1 LDQPGYNHVLSPVLK
16 TNTILFIDRSS
27 RFTLAGC
34 DFMKYPTLNLPF
46 VLLMCVLLTAAIA
59 PVAGDTDVT
68 PTETPGGIID
78 PVTAPTTEATPE
90 PTTAPPTTI
99 PTTEPTVTVPTVV
112 TPVPTTEPTVT
123 ITIPT
128 VEPTAVGGGKGYID
142 THCNV
147 DGASVSFDGSYQC
160 TIAQGICT
168 VAVSPTGSPVRT
180 ITVTKSGYTTW
191 SGPLSHMPSDGEH
204 VAVYATL
211 NPVPTQTTVP
221 PVQNGAIYAQSSPAG
236 AAIYMNGNFQG
247 YSPITLPNLPPG
259 TYSMKASLSG
269 YTPDT
274 QLINVYA
281 GQTATYYPNLQPS
294 PPAPRSTGTV
304 SITSYPDHAM
314 VYVDGSYQGKAPLT
328 VTLYPGSHT
337 IRLSLPGYSDYT
349 STVYVN
355 ANTNQNLNAN
365 MAPAVFGT
373 VAITSLPGAS
383 VFMDSNAQGTIPP
396 NGMLT
401 LYNVASGN
409 RLFKI
414 TAPGYNEW
422 MNTVYVQPNIVNPVN
437 AVLSPIGPSPT
448 PVPATGGFDIVST
461 PSGAEV
467 YIDNLFKGYT
477 PAVLNGIP
485 AGSHTIL
492 LKYTNYIDY
501 STTASVT
508 AGQTTPLA
516 ISMQPAPAPTPE
528 SAPSMVTL
536 VGGCVALLAIG
547 IATRR
552 FRS

>member
-1 LDQPGYNHVLSPVLK
+1 VKQIIPKLLITLLIC
-16 TNTILFIDRSS
+16 IL
-27 RFTLAGC
+27 LAAVI
-34 DFMKYPTLNLPF
+34 T
-46 VLLMCVLLTAAIA
+46 
-59 PVAGDTDVT
+59 PVAGDEEVT
-68 PTETPGGIID
+68 LAETTGIIN
-78 PVTAPTTEATPE
+78 PVTAPTMEPTPE
-90 PTTAPPTTI
+90 PTTAAT
-99 PTTEPTVTVPTVV
+99 TVPTTVPTTV
-112 TPVPTTEPTVT
+112 KTAVPTTEPTIT

-128 VEPTAVGGGKGYID
+128 VEPTSVGGGKGYID

-147 DGASVSFDGSYQC
+147 EGAAVAFDGSYQC

-168 VAVSPTGSPVRT
+168 VPVSPTGTPIRT
-180 ITVTKSGYTTW
+180 VSVTKAGYNPW
-191 SGPLSHMPSDGEH
+191 SGPLSHMPADGEH
-204 VAVYATL
+204 IEVYATL

-221 PVQNGAIYAQSSPAG
+221 PVQNGAIYTQSSPAG

-247 YSPITLPNLPPG
+247 YSPITLPNLAPG

-274 QLINVYA
+274 QLINVYS
-281 GQTATYYPNLQPS
+281 GQTATYYPTLQPS
-294 PPAPRSTGTV
+294 PPPPRSTGTV
-304 SITSYPDHAM
+304 SVTSNPNNAL

-337 IRLSLPGYSDYT
+337 FRLSLPGYSDFT
-349 STVYVN
+349 TTVYVN
-355 ANTNQNLNAN
+355 ANTNQNLNAV
-365 MAPAVFGT
+365 MAPAIFGT

-396 NGMLT
+396 GGMLT

-422 MNTVYVQPNIVNPVN
+422 MNTVYVQPNVVNPIN
-437 AVLSPIGPSPT
+437 AILSPIGPSPT
-448 PVPATGGFDIVST
+448 PVPATGGFNIVST

-477 PAVLNGIP
+477 PATLDGIP
-485 AGSHTIL
+485 SGSHQVL
-492 LKYTNYIDY
+492 LKYTNYVDY

-516 ISMQPAPAPTPE
+516 ISMQPAPAPTPA
-528 SAPSMVTL
+528 SAPSPLTL
-536 VGGCVALLAIG
+536 IGGCVAILAIG

-552 FRS
+552 LRS